1 MIELDNI
8 LKYTHKEE
16 KKWWMQNDATNFW
29 PREVYNFFF
38 FFFFDRRPREV
49 YNGMLQQQIHN
60 ILNIP

>member
-1 MIELDNI
+1 MMQQIFDQ
-8 LKYTHKEE
+8 E
-16 KKWWMQNDATNFW
+16 KSII
-29 PREVYNFFF
+29 FF